1 MSCLFFIMLVLF
13 VFTFFNLKAVSS
25 ELKPLSNL
33 LEERD
38 SLVLKLDATEKE
50 LQKFEEIKTAIRNLP
65 ETYFDYQPKY
75 KRFRL
80 NRKIRFSVL
89 SCKINPNDY
98 DYLSEVGRAL
108 SQKMKSL
115 AIMNRQLNK
124 EVKYLLVIEGMASKD
139 NYSKNNELSYCR
151 ARAVYDLWLSNGVRF
166 DSQICEVQI
175 SGSGVEGIREY
186 SGRNEYRN
194 QQVLIHII
202 PKWGD

>member
-1 MSCLFFIMLVLF
+1 MSCLFFVTLILF
-13 VFTFFNLKAVSS
+13 VFTFFNLKAISN
-25 ELKPLSNL
+25 EFKPLADIL
-33 LEERD
+33 DERD
-38 SLVLKLDATEKE
+38 SLVSRLDVTEME

-65 ETYFDYQPKY
+65 ETYFVYQPKY

-80 NRKIRFSVL
+80 NRKIKFSIQ

-98 DYLSEVGRAL
+98 GYLIEVGSAL
-108 SQKMKSL
+108 NQKMKSL
-115 AIMNRQLNK
+115 ITVNRQLDK

-139 NYSKNNELSYCR
+139 SYRKNNELSYCR
-151 ARAVYDLWLSNGVRF
+151 ARAVYDLWLANGIRF

-175 SGSGVEGIREY
+175 SGSGVGGIREY
-186 SGRNEYRN
+186 SRREEYRN